1 MSASVRE
8 TSSHGAEGKP
18 VASRDWLMTIPAE
31 NVGVDD
37 MQRFLTAIRA
47 CGAVYQRER
56 GESTGY
62 EHWQVFVQFPSPKR
76 FVTLKNQCKRFGMD
90 QAHLEPRRGTVAQ
103 AVEYCSKEK
112 TRVGETRT
120 FGEISQRDEQG
131 RRSDL
136 QHLRE
141 MILSGMTVEEVL
153 MADEVGAAARY
164 VGYLR
169 ELAAARDLAR
179 ARSWRDMDVW
189 YIYGKPGVGK
199 SRFALKRFPDSYR
212 VTDYSHP
219 FDGYRGQGTLIL
231 DEFDGQIELPLLLNI
246 LDGYP
251 LELPCRYANKQALFT
266 TVIMISNEPLGA
278 YYLNHAPDRLEA
290 LYRRIVRFIHFIS
303 EDKLKDVDLPKAG
316 WQKKYKKQNKEL
328 TANGIF

>member
-1 MSASVRE
+1 MVSKQSKPSAGH
-8 TSSHGAEGKP
+8 TPA
-18 VASRDWLMTIPAE
+18 ASRDWMMTIPAE
-31 NVGVDD
+31 KITDD
-37 MQRFLTAIRA
+37 DIELFLTSVHAS
-47 CGAVYQRER
+47 GAVFQREQ
-56 GESTGY
+56 GEKTQY
-62 EHWQVFVQFPSPKR
+62 THWQMLVQFPSPKR
-76 FVTLKNQCKRFGMD
+76 FSTLKNQCKRFGMD

-103 AVEYCSKEK
+103 AVAYCSKSE
-112 TRVGETRT
+112 TRVGETHT
-120 FGEISQRDEQG
+120 FGEIAQRDEQG
-131 RRSDL
+131 HRSDL
-136 QHLRE
+136 QRLRE

-169 ELAAARDLAR
+169 DLAAARDLAR
-179 ARSWRDMDVW
+179 AQSWRDMDTW

-199 SRFALKRFPDSYR
+199 SRYALKRFPDAYR
-212 VTDYSHP
+212 VTTYQHP
-219 FDGYRGQGTLIL
+219 FDGYRGQSTLIL

-266 TVIMISNEPLGA
+266 TVIIISNEPIGA
-278 YYLNHAPDRLEA
+278 YYLNYAPDRLEA

-316 WQKKYKKQNKEL
+316 WQKKYKKLNKEL
-328 TANGIF
+328 TAKDIF